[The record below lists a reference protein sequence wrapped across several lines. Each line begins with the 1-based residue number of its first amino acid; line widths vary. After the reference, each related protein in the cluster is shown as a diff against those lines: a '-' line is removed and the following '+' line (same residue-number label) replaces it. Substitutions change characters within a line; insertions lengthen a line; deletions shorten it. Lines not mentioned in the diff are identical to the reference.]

1 MVHLKLTCVICQLLL
16 NKAEGMGGHQETS
29 EDYVEN
35 KTLLGNIFPY
45 FPKYRDIRSVYSF
58 CLKVEN

>member
-1 MVHLKLTCVICQLLL
+1 
-16 NKAEGMGGHQETS
+16 MGGHEETS